1 LIAGVLLAAGISSRL
16 GAPKQLLAY
25 RGRPL
30 LAHVVENL
38 LASQV
43 DEVIVV
49 LGSKAE
55 EVMVV
60 LAGYPVKVVIN
71 REYNTGQSTSLKAGL
86 AALSGAVKA
95 ALFALGDQPLVS
107 TQTIDLLIRNY
118 RLAGGGIIAPYFNGN
133 RGNPVLFDRKFFAEI
148 CSLSGD
154 VGAREVLGR
163 YPDSLV
169 KVDVLDRGVVFDVDT
184 WVDYNELVN
193 VFKGGE

>member
-1 LIAGVLLAAGISSRL
+1 MIAGVVLAAGISSRL

-49 LGSKAE
+49 LGSRAE
-55 EVMVV
+55 EVMAV
-60 LAGYPVKVVIN
+60 LAGYPVKAVIN
-71 REYNTGQSTSLKAGL
+71 SKFNNGQSTSLKTGL
-86 AALSGAVKA
+86 AALSDAVKA

-107 TQTIDLLIRNY
+107 TQTIDLLIRHY
-118 RLAGGGIIAPYFNGN
+118 RLAGGIIAPYFNGN
-133 RGNPVLFDRKFFAEI
+133 RGNPVLFDRNFFAEI

-163 YPDSLV
+163 HPESLI

-184 WVDYNELVN
+184 WVDYCQLVK
-193 VFKGGE
+193 FLKGGE